1 MKKHIFRSI
10 VIVALSVLVLSFI
23 VMLTVM
29 YRSLVEEQRQQLGTK
44 LAIVAHGAEEGGIEW
59 LDSLDIKGY
68 RITLI
73 AFDGVVLYD
82 SIADA
87 ATMENHLDRQEI
99 VEALQSGT
107 GESRRI
113 SSTLTEKTF
122 YQATRLTDGN
132 ILRISITSNSVLS
145 ILLGMLM
152 PVLLILVA
160 TIVISS
166 FLANRIAK
174 RTIGSLNTLD
184 LEHPLNNNTY
194 DELSPLLLRIAHQ
207 QRQIESQRSEL
218 NKKRDEFSL
227 ITQSMNEGLV
237 LLNDKGVVVSINPAA
252 QQVFR
257 TDSSGI
263 GKDFLVVERSSEIRG
278 VMKTA
283 AESGHGQVKLRR
295 LGRRYEIN
303 ASRID
308 FNDETVGTAILVFDV
323 TEKSLLEQQRRE
335 FTANVSHELKTPLQ
349 SIMGR
354 AELIENG
361 LAKPEDISRFVN
373 CIRTEASRLLV
384 LIEDIIHLSQLD
396 EGGEL
401 PWENVDL
408 HQIAKETLDV
418 LQDAAGTKNIRL
430 LLTGSPVTVTGVRGL
445 LGEIVY
451 NLCDNAIKY
460 NTEDGLVE
468 VSVSG
473 DEDTAILRVKD
484 TGIGIPTEHQNRV
497 FERFYRVDKSHSKE
511 TGGTGLGLSIVK
523 HATLLHN
530 GKIDLRSK
538 AGQGTVITV
547 TLPRH

>member
-10 VIVALSVLVLSFI
+10 LIVAVSVLVLCSA
-23 VMLTVM
+23 VMMSIM
-29 YRSLVEEQRQQLGTK
+29 YRSLVEEQREQLKNK
-44 LAIVAHGAEEGGIEW
+44 LAIVANGVEEGGIDW
-59 LDSLDIKGY
+59 LENLTVKGY
-68 RITLI
+68 RMTLVSSE
-73 AFDGVVLYD
+73 GVVLFD
-82 SIADA
+82 SEADS
-87 ATMENHLDRQEI
+87 ATMENHLERKEI
-99 VEALQSGT
+99 ADALQSGS
-107 GESRRI
+107 GESERI
-113 SSTLTEKTF
+113 SSTMIEKTF
-122 YQATRLTDGN
+122 YQAKRLENGN
-132 ILRISITSNSVLS
+132 ILRISFTRNSILSVL
-145 ILLGMLM
+145 LRMLT
-152 PVLLILVA
+152 PVLVILVA
-160 TIVISS
+160 AIMLSA

-174 RTIGSLNTLD
+174 RTITSLNTLD

-237 LLNDKGVVVSINPAA
+237 LLNDKGVIVSINPAA
-252 QQVFR
+252 RHVFR
-257 TDSSGI
+257 TDASSI
-263 GKDFLVVERSSEIRG
+263 GKDFFVVERSSEIRG

-283 AESGHGQVKLRR
+283 ADSGHGQVKLRR
-295 LGRRYEIN
+295 AGRRYEIN

-308 FNDETVGTAILVFDV
+308 FNNEAVGTAILVFDV
-323 TEKSLLEQQRRE
+323 TEKALLEQQRRE

-361 LAKPEDISRFVN
+361 LAKPGDISHFVN
-373 CIRTEASRLLV
+373 CIRTEAARLLV

-408 HQIAKETLDV
+408 YQIAKETLDV
-418 LQDAAGTKNIRL
+418 LQDAATDKKVRL
-430 LLTGSPVTVTGVRGL
+430 LLTGTPVSLNGVRGL
-445 LGEIVY
+445 LGEIIY

-460 NTEDGLVE
+460 NNEGGLVE

-473 DEDTAILRVKD
+473 DENKAIIRVKD
-484 TGIGIPTEHQNRV
+484 TGIGIPTEHQKRV

-523 HATLLHN
+523 HATLLHS
-530 GKIDLRSK
+530 GKIEMNSK
-538 AGQGTVITV
+538 VGQGTVITV
-547 TLPRH
+547 TLPQ

>member
-132 ILRISITSNSVLS
+132 ILRISITSNSALS